1 MKSLPVS
8 DFAVVIDTERQLVTH
23 AGNTAECFNQRDW
36 SNNAYQSTAYIVQT
50 LDGRI
55 L

>member
-1 MKSLPVS
+1 MKSLPVA
-8 DFAVVIDTERQLVTH
+8 DFAVVIDTERQIVTH

-36 SNNAYQSTAYIVQT
+36 SNNAYQSTAYVVRT
-50 LDGRI
+50 LDGRT